1 MITISQNVLCHQ
13 FLTIKCFFY
22 FLFTVWFIV
31 IFNTICKTS
40 HVTYNLGHV
49 FLFIMTEPL
58 EDPYLM
64 DEEDPAQCCA
74 LESSL
79 WEIKVCTVCDGE

>member
-1 MITISQNVLCHQ
+1 M
-13 FLTIKCFFY
+13 FLI
-22 FLFTVWFIV
+22 
-31 IFNTICKTS
+31 
-40 HVTYNLGHV
+40 
-49 FLFIMTEPL
+49 IMTEPL

-79 WEIKVCTVCDGE
+79 WEIKVCTVCDVEWMIHDTDYNWGNII

>member
-1 MITISQNVLCHQ
+1 M
-13 FLTIKCFFY
+13 
-22 FLFTVWFIV
+22 
-31 IFNTICKTS
+31 
-40 HVTYNLGHV
+40 TYNLGHV

>member
-1 MITISQNVLCHQ
+1 MYNHLQQCDEV
-13 FLTIKCFFY
+13 FLD
-22 FLFTVWFIV
+22 
-31 IFNTICKTS
+31 ICGC
-40 HVTYNLGHV
+40 L

-64 DEEDPAQCCA
+64 DEEDPAQCRA

-79 WEIKVCTVCDGE
+79 WEIKVCTVCDGFGFANESSVTD

>member
-1 MITISQNVLCHQ
+1 M
-13 FLTIKCFFY
+13 
-22 FLFTVWFIV
+22 
-31 IFNTICKTS
+31 
-40 HVTYNLGHV
+40 
-49 FLFIMTEPL
+49 

-79 WEIKVCTVCDGE
+79 WEVKVCI